1 MNAKRDK
8 FVRIA
13 EARVSR
19 AIKSI
24 QVIGN
29 LGNRSNYDYTEED
42 VRAIIGALQ
51 AEINEL
57 KGKFKP
63 GRGTNHAKFRL
74 PR

>member
-63 GRGTNHAKFRL
+63 GRGTNHAEFRL